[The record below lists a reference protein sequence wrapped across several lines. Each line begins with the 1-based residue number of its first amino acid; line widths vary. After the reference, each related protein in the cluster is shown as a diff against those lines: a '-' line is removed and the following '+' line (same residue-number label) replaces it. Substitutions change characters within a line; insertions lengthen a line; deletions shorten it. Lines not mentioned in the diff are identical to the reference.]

1 MKLKNKCL
9 IVNIFN
15 QTNYNELY
23 NHQAFLFVFLNKVSY
38 YFYV

>member
-1 MKLKNKCL
+1 MKLKIKCFK
-9 IVNIFN
+9 INIFN

-38 YFYV
+38 YFNV